1 MTVTK
6 SFTPKT
12 AATPGA
18 ANTVSR
24 NGVPFASSA
33 LFALNV
39 SGSVTSSWKR
49 RALGFGDGA
58 GSAVAMACDSRAVRE
73 AERLLSEG
81 VEEGLHLGA
90 QLVVRRDGEVVAEL
104 AVGESR
110 PGVPMRVDSVLPW
123 HSISKVATALA
134 VAQQWE
140 RREVGLDDPV
150 AGHIPAFSGDA
161 TVRHLL
167 THTGG
172 LPNSELARAES
183 DGVGWRESLDA
194 ACTAS
199 SDGRR
204 AAYQPRGTFLVLAEV
219 VRLIDGRPYDEYVR
233 DEVLRPLGA
242 SRSGFRLSAEPMYD
256 TSGESPI
263 EVSAADSVRPSSG
276 IVGPAADLAVLF
288 EALLRG
294 GEPAVSPPV
303 VEAMTARHRVGLR
316 DETFGVVIDWGLG
329 FIVNS
334 WQYQRRPPPY
344 GFGNHASPRAFGHG
358 GSESSI
364 AFADPERRVVVA
376 LICNGMPG
384 EKANHRRT
392 QAVVDAVFEDLDR

>member
-1 MTVTK
+1 MH
-6 SFTPKT
+6 
-12 AATPGA
+12 
-18 ANTVSR
+18 
-24 NGVPFASSA
+24 
-33 LFALNV
+33 
-39 SGSVTSSWKR
+39 
-49 RALGFGDGA
+49 
-58 GSAVAMACDSRAVRE
+58 E
-73 AERLLSEG
+73 AERLLFDG
-81 VEEGLHLGA
+81 IDEGLHLGA
-90 QLVVRRDGEVVAEL
+90 QLVVRREGEVVAEV

-110 PGVPMRVDSVLPW
+110 PGAPMRADTVLPW

-140 RREVGLDDPV
+140 RREVGLDDSV
-150 AGHIPAFSGDA
+150 AGHIPQFSNDA
-161 TVRHLL
+161 TIRRLL

-172 LPNSELARAES
+172 LRNAELAGAETH
-183 DGVGWRESLDA
+183 DVGWRASLDI
-194 ACTAS
+194 ACAAS
-199 SDGRR
+199 STGRR
-204 AAYQPRGTFLVLAEV
+204 AAYQPRGTFLLLAEI

-242 SRSGFRLSAEPMYD
+242 SNSGFLLPAEPMYD
-256 TSGESPI
+256 TSGESPT
-263 EVSAADSVRPSSG
+263 EVPAADSVRPSSG
-276 IVGPAADLAVLF
+276 IVGPTSDLAALF
-288 EALLRG
+288 ESLLRG

-303 VEAMTARHRVGLR
+303 LEAMTARHRVGVR

-334 WQYQRRPPPY
+334 WQYQQRPPPY

>member
-1 MTVTK
+1 M
-6 SFTPKT
+6 
-12 AATPGA
+12 
-18 ANTVSR
+18 
-24 NGVPFASSA
+24 
-33 LFALNV
+33 
-39 SGSVTSSWKR
+39 
-49 RALGFGDGA
+49 
-58 GSAVAMACDSRAVRE
+58 RE

-81 VEEGLHLGA
+81 IDEGLHLGA
-90 QLVVRRDGEVVAEL
+90 QLVVRRSGDVVADT

-110 PGVPMRVDSVLPW
+110 PGVAMQADTVLPW
-123 HSISKVATALA
+123 HSMSKVVTALA

-150 AGHIPAFSGDA
+150 VGHVPAFSADA

-167 THTGG
+167 THTAG
-172 LPNSELARAES
+172 LRNAELARAET
-183 DGVGWRESLDA
+183 DGVGWRESLDI
-194 ACTAS
+194 ACKAS
-199 SDGRR
+199 SASRR
-204 AAYQPRGTFLVLAEV
+204 AAYQPRGTFLVLAEL

-233 DEVLRPLGA
+233 DDVLRPLGA
-242 SRSGFRLSAEPMYD
+242 SRSGFLLPAEPMYV
-256 TSGESPI
+256 TSGESPT
-263 EVSAADSVRPSSG
+263 EVPAADAVRPSSG
-276 IVGPAADLAVLF
+276 IAGPASDVAVLF

-294 GEPAVSPPV
+294 GEPVVSPPV

-344 GFGNHASPRAFGHG
+344 GFGNHASPRTFGHG

-364 AFADPERRVVVA
+364 AFADPEHDVVVV

-392 QAVVDAVFEDLDR
+392 QAVVDAVYADLGIGDADR